1 MIMSALPV
9 ALIKSRQ
16 PGSRPCATF
25 LGNLGNV
32 RSAFCSQGSRV
43 VERVATRD

>member
-32 RSAFCSQGSRV
+32 RSAFLLAGISRG
-43 VERVATRD
+43 RTGGDA